1 MIIHLLSQLLL
12 AVLRLLLLPASTIV
26 FPIQVSGV
34 ILQIIQYI
42 ATGAGVMK
50 TFTDWSYI
58 SSLFAFII
66 SLEVFTSAYHVVMW
80 VLKKVPFINI
90 H

>member
-1 MIIHLLSQLLL
+1 MIVHLLSSLFL
-12 AVLRLLLLPASTIV
+12 AVLRLLLLPAKTII
-26 FPIQVSGV
+26 FPVQVSAV
-34 ILQIIQYI
+34 VLQIIQYI

-50 TFTDWSYI
+50 TFTHWSYI

-66 SLEVFTSAYHVVMW
+66 SLEVCTSAYHVIMW
-80 VLKKVPFINI
+80 VFKKVPFINI